1 MRRDKVRSALA
12 FCTAG
17 HRWCR
22 AHNIEHKLEEFAGG
36 QAYCSPEEA
45 TVKFQQLVDDPDAIT
60 DSVGEDTRAR
70 KRCWVNPQNR
80 VTKRRICYPPQA
92 GNGDAAATAAP
103 AHQAV
108 AQRERPSLGQ
118 GVLIDYARA
127 GALRLQRSWMR
138 RQVHAA
144 QYLVEAE
151 TDLNQQCAKDPDI
164 AEEVRHERKI
174 FNRRVRL
181 LKLVIALH
189 RWCHAGGLVQVGLG
203 QHERG
208 DRGSCVQLLRV
219 Q

>member
-1 MRRDKVRSALA
+1 MFGEEPPSAAKRSRTGAESGPPPTPLSAKHRRNAYGSSSSRS
-12 FCTAG
+12 TPTP
-17 HRWCR
+17 
-22 AHNIEHKLEEFAGG
+22 HKLEEFAGG

-45 TVKFQQLVDDPDAIT
+45 TVKFQQVVDDPDAIT

-144 QYLVEAE
+144 QMLVEAE
-151 TDLNQQCAKDPDI
+151 TDQNQQCAKDPDI

-174 FNRRVRL
+174 FNLRVRL
-181 LKLVIALH
+181 LKLGWL
-189 RWCHAGGLVQVGLG
+189 LG
-203 QHERG
+203 
-208 DRGSCVQLLRV
+208 
-219 Q
+219 

>member
-36 QAYCSPEEA
+36 QAYCSLEEA
-45 TVKFQQLVDDPDAIT
+45 RVKFQQLV
-60 DSVGEDTRAR
+60 EDTRAR
-70 KRCWVNPQNR
+70 KRCWLNPQNS

-144 QYLVEAE
+144 QMLVEAE

-174 FNRRVRL
+174 FNLRVRL
-181 LKLVIALH
+181 LKLGWL
-189 RWCHAGGLVQVGLG
+189 LG
-203 QHERG
+203 
-208 DRGSCVQLLRV
+208 
-219 Q
+219 